1 VRARRCCSLM
11 LHFHGETE
19 MPRSHRDPTGA
30 FVDIPESL
38 HEGAFNIATTRK
50 AADSGNSRAV
60 FRCVGSSLTRG
71 IAPATKPRTHQSTC
85 MPAGVP
91 SDQFGAAT
99 RNTSIDGN
107 PFACG
112 CSEGAM
118 NQYGLDMTGDP
129 AAPAPQSLPSLTRV

>member
-1 VRARRCCSLM
+1 M

-19 MPRSHRDPTGA
+19 MPRSHMDPTEA

-50 AADSGNSRAV
+50 AADSGNSRAI
-60 FRCVGSSLTRG
+60 FRCVGSSLARG
-71 IAPATKPRTHQSTC
+71 IALVAKPHTHQSSC
-85 MPAGVP
+85 MTAGVP

-99 RNTSIDGN
+99 RNTSIGGN

-112 CSEGAM
+112 CPVGAM
-118 NQYGLDMTGDP
+118 NQ
-129 AAPAPQSLPSLTRV
+129 